1 MGQLLSLKH
10 SIRMSQTFLSIEAT
24 DNKKTVQSQSIIN
37 FFINEGQKNQ
47 KCLPK
52 DEGIAKTFWDPSLS
66 LDHSGP
72 LVGKSP
78 PLL

>member
-1 MGQLLSLKH
+1 
-10 SIRMSQTFLSIEAT
+10 MSKTFLSIEAT
-24 DNKKTVQSQSIIN
+24 DNKKTVQSESIII
-37 FFINEGQKNQ
+37 FFINEGQKS

>member
-1 MGQLLSLKH
+1 
-10 SIRMSQTFLSIEAT
+10 MSKTFLSIEAT

-37 FFINEGQKNQ
+37 FFINEGQ

-78 PLL
+78 PLLYKSI